1 MQAYHARYEKGRVV
15 PTGNPIIP
23 EGSHIILTVLDTLT
37 SENPVRK
44 QRKAIDRFLRE
55 ISECDETLSPEFDAI
70 VNQRANLSREVEV

>member
-15 PTGNPIIP
+15 PTGSPIIP

-44 QRKAIDRFLRE
+44 QRKAIDKLRE
-55 ISECDETLSPEFDAI
+55 ISECDETLSPEFDTI
-70 VNQRANLSREVEV
+70 VNQRANLFREVEV